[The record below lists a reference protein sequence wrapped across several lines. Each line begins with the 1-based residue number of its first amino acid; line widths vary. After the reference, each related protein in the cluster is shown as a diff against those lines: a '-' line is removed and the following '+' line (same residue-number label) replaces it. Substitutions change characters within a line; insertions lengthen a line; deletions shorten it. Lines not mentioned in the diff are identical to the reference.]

1 MKIAMLASEAN
12 PLAKTGG
19 LADVVHALSRELS
32 SKGEEVIVVMP
43 YFRSIARSG
52 KCPKLQDLPLFSVK
66 MGWRNA
72 LCDPHV
78 CQIEGVKY
86 YLLGNGNYFDR
97 ERLYGYDDDGER
109 FAFFSLVAMEF
120 LARIGFEPDIIHL
133 HDWQV
138 GMVPAIGKVL
148 YRNCPCFASS
158 RYVLTIH
165 NPAFKGYLDPYSLGD
180 LYNLPS
186 YLYDD
191 GTVRFEGM
199 VSTLKA
205 GIVLSDKITTVSP
218 THREE
223 LLRPATSQ
231 GLDGVLRLREYD
243 FCGFV
248 NGIDTKE
255 WDPGNDPFI
264 YAPFTSK
271 NLRSGKNANKEELAK
286 MHRLDVSRGPL
297 FGLVSRLTYQKGI
310 DLILSSIRP
319 FLEQGAC
326 LEVLGNGEYELE
338 QAFLDLQRSYPTLVH
353 VHIGY
358 SNELAHQIY
367 AASDFFLMPSLFEPC
382 GIGQLLAERYGS
394 LPLAR
399 DTGGIH
405 DTVVS
410 YNGSNQDSADG
421 VLFTHYLSD
430 AMGYAFHEAMK
441 IYANKP
447 LFLKMG
453 RNAMKA
459 DHSWETSAELY
470 AGLYRSIIG

>member
-1 MKIAMLASEAN
+1 MKIAMLGSEAN

-19 LADVVHALSRELS
+19 LADVVHALSRELVK
-32 SKGEEVIVVMP
+32 KGEEVLILLP
-43 YFRSIARSG
+43 YYRSIAWSNR
-52 KCPKLQDLPLFSVK
+52 CPKLTDLPPFSVK

-72 LCDPHV
+72 VCDPHV
-78 CQIEGVKY
+78 CEIDGVKY

-97 ERLYGYDDDGER
+97 DRLYGYDDDGER
-109 FAFFSLVAMEF
+109 FAFFSLAAMEF
-120 LARIGFEPDIIHL
+120 LARLGTEVDLIHI

-138 GMVPAIGKVL
+138 GMVPCIGKVL
-148 YRNCPCFASS
+148 YRGCPAFAKT

-186 YLYDD
+186 YLYEN

-205 GIVLSDKITTVSP
+205 GIATCDKITTVSP

-223 LLRPATSQ
+223 LLQPSTSQ
-231 GLDGVLRLREYD
+231 GLDGVLRTREYD

-248 NGIDTKE
+248 NGIDVEE
-255 WDPGNDPFI
+255 WNPRTDPHIFANYGIRD
-264 YAPFTSK
+264 
-271 NLRSGKNANKEELAK
+271 LRSGKRKNKEALAA
-286 MHRLDVSRGPL
+286 MHGIDVSSGPL

-310 DLILSSIRP
+310 DLVLSSIRP
-319 FLEQGAC
+319 FLERGAC

-338 QAFLDLQRSYPTLVH
+338 QGFLALQRDFPSRVH
-353 VHIGY
+353 VHVGY

-394 LPLAR
+394 LPVAR

-410 YNGSNQDSADG
+410 YNGENESVADG
-421 VLFTHYLSD
+421 ILFTHYLSD
-430 AMGYAFHEAMK
+430 AMAYGFQKAME
-441 IYANKP
+441 IYQNKA
-447 LFLKMG
+447 LFLTMG
-453 RNAMKA
+453 KNAMKA
-459 DHSWETSAELY
+459 DHSWSSSAELY
-470 AGLYRSIIG
+470 AGLYRSLF